1 MLGISSGGRMKDY
14 PVENLVRVALVL
26 KNREKLERICA
37 ELDKH
42 KLLKAD
48 LWYGIGDNSIGM
60 QKISDWLE
68 QTK

>member
-1 MLGISSGGRMKDY
+1 MKY
-14 PVENLVRVALVL
+14 PIENLARLAFV
-26 KNREKLERICA
+26 LERRDKFEKICA

-42 KLLKAD
+42 KLLKSG

-68 QTK
+68 KTK